1 MDDGRVTLNAGGRV
15 FETTA
20 LTLKTSGA
28 GYFEALLGE
37 TGARLP
43 GSKKR
48 ARVSEDG
55 DDAPGHRELFIDRD
69 PDRFADVLSFM
80 RTDRL
85 PAAAAKDLDR
95 LQDLKVEAEFL
106 AYDALLTACDAAEAA
121 LASAAALAA
130 PAEETAQ
137 SKMFYVDRND
147 NETNEWG
154 EEVRIRVPKG
164 QVLVITQVTPT
175 PTDNPLDWTLRAESK
190 SELGVIAQYHPDTR
204 ATEYSKQPQFLQW
217 CMNLVLEGGDDEAVS
232 FDAKGAD
239 WSVICWIGH
248 PSKIPGL

>member
-55 DDAPGHRELFIDRD
+55 DDAPGGHRGYFIDRD

-80 RTDRL
+80 RTSRL
-85 PAAAAKDLDR
+85 PSAVEDDLHR
-95 LQDLKVEAEFL
+95 LRDLKVEAEFL
-106 AYDALLTACDAAEAA
+106 AYDALFNACEAAEAA
-121 LASAAALAA
+121 LAS
-130 PAEETAQ
+130 PPGGEETAE
-137 SKMFYVDRND
+137 SKMFYVDPHA
-147 NETNEWG
+147 NEPDRWG

-175 PTDNPLDWTLRAESK
+175 PTNNALDWILRAESK
-190 SELGVIAQYHPDTR
+190 GELASSRSIMSLPYPRIGKVNSSF
-204 ATEYSKQPQFLQW
+204 YS
-217 CMNLVLEGGDDEAVS
+217 A
-232 FDAKGAD
+232 
-239 WSVICWIGH
+239 I
-248 PSKIPGL
+248 

>member
-80 RTDRL
+80 RTSRL
-85 PAAAAKDLDR
+85 PSAVEDDLHR
-95 LQDLKVEAEFL
+95 LRDLKVEAEFL
-106 AYDALLTACDAAEAA
+106 AYDALLNACEAAEA
-121 LASAAALAA
+121 LAS
-130 PAEETAQ
+130 PPEETAE
-137 SKMFYVDRND
+137 SKMFFVNPHANEPDR
-147 NETNEWG
+147 WG
-154 EEVRIRVPKG
+154 EEVRISVPKG

-175 PTDNPLDWTLRAESK
+175 PTNNPLDWTLRAESK
-190 SELGVIAQYHPDTR
+190 SELGVIAQYHPDTP
-204 ATEYSKQPQFLQW
+204 ATEYSKQPKFLQW
-217 CMNLVLEGGDDEAVS
+217 GMNLILEGGDDEAVI
-232 FDAKGAD
+232 FDAKGAV